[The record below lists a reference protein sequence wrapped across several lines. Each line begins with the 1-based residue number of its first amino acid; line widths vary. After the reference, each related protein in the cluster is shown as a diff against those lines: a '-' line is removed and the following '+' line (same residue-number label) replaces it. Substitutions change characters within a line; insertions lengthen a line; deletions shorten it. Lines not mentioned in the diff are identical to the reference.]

1 MRHLLLVSHFFPPM
15 GGGGV
20 QRVTKFVK
28 YLAAHGWRTTVLC
41 GRAEDYWMRDET
53 LLADLPAST
62 RVLRTAAASG
72 LGILR
77 RLRAEATGDKRS
89 SRGFDGLRRA
99 SEWFLIP
106 DSYIG
111 WLPFAMRVAESLRQ
125 DPPDVMLSSGPP
137 DTNHLVALGLR
148 RRMRWPW
155 VADFRDPWVGLHL
168 LVPPTPWHRRRHA
181 ALERAVLAEADAL
194 VATTTWLQELLRQ
207 RGPANACLHLIRNGY
222 DPEDFAAAPVEAP
235 RQDGPLR
242 LAHTG
247 MLTLTRSAAGL
258 LRALQLVFAR
268 HPELRGRIELD
279 LVGAR
284 ESDNDALVH
293 ALGLQDCVHLRGYV
307 AHAAAIASMRRA
319 DVLVLLKHTSARYA
333 GLVPGKFY
341 EYLGAE
347 RPILA
352 LVPESEAATLVR
364 ELRCGV
370 VAGPADPEAIASALV
385 DLHAAKQSGT
395 LARRFHSGA
404 LPQFQRSAQAGELAN
419 LLADV
424 ADAHP
429 RSAR

>member
-1 MRHLLLVSHFFPPM
+1 VRHLLLVSHFFPPM

-20 QRVTKFVK
+20 QRVTKWVK
-28 YLAAHGWRTTVLC
+28 YLDTHGWRTTVLC
-41 GRAEDYWMRDET
+41 GRAEDYWMRDES
-53 LLADLPAST
+53 LLSDLPQST

-77 RLRAEATGDKRS
+77 RLRADTPGDKRS
-89 SRGFDGLRRA
+89 SRGFGGLRRV

-111 WLPFAMRVAESLRQ
+111 WLPFALRAAESLQ
-125 DPPDVMLSSGPP
+125 EDPPDVILSSGPP
-137 DTNHLVALGLR
+137 DTNHLVALRLGP
-148 RRMRWPW
+148 RMARPW

-168 LVPPTPWHRRRHA
+168 LRPPTAWHRRRHA
-181 ALERAVLAEADAL
+181 ALERRVLARANGV
-194 VATTTWLQELLRQ
+194 VATTTWLQDLLRQ
-207 RGPANACLHLIRNGY
+207 RAPANVRVHLIRNGY
-222 DPEDFAAAPVEAP
+222 DPEDFTLGAAESRP
-235 RQDGPLR
+235 GGTLR

-268 HPELRGRIELD
+268 HPELRGQIELE

-284 ESDNDALVH
+284 ESDNDELVRN
-293 ALGLQDCVHLRGYV
+293 LGLQDCVHVRGYV
-307 AHAAAIASMRRA
+307 AHAAAIASMRQA
-319 DVLVLLKHTSARYA
+319 DVLVLLKHTSERYA
-333 GLVPGKFY
+333 GLVPGKLY

-364 ELRCGV
+364 ELGCGIV
-370 VAGPADPEAIASALV
+370 VGPTDTEAIASALL
-385 DLHAAKQSGT
+385 DLHAAKQSGA
-395 LARRFHSGA
+395 LAQRFRSGA
-404 LPQFQRSAQAGELAN
+404 LPRFQRPAQAGELAS

-424 ADAHP
+424 AASHP
-429 RSAR
+429 RSAA